1 MFNKVYLLG
10 HLGRDPEIRST
21 ASGTPVGNFSIATN
35 RKWRDREG
43 AQQEE
48 TEWHHVVVWG
58 RQAEIAGQY
67 LTKGRLL
74 FVEGR
79 LRTSSWEDRQS
90 GEKRYRTEI
99 VCENFKMLGG
109 RDGGGGGGYGGPSA
123 EPPGGYESYGGG
135 GGGGYDGGGDDFGG
149 GGGGGGGGGS
159 APAAGG
165 ASSGGGEP
173 EDDDIPF

>member
-1 MFNKVYLLG
+1 MFNRVYLLG

-35 RKWRDREG
+35 HKWRDREG
-43 AQQEE
+43 NQHEE
-48 TEWHHVVVWG
+48 VEWHHIVVWG

-67 LTKGRLL
+67 LNKGRLV
-74 FVEGR
+74 FIEGR
-79 LRTSSWEDRQS
+79 LRTQSWEDRQS

-99 VCENFKMLGG
+99 VCESFKMLGG
-109 RDGGGGGGYGGPSA
+109 RDGGGGQGQGGPPS

-135 GGGGYDGGGDDFGG
+135 GDRGV
-149 GGGGGGGGGS
+149 
-159 APAAGG
+159 
-165 ASSGGGEP
+165 EP